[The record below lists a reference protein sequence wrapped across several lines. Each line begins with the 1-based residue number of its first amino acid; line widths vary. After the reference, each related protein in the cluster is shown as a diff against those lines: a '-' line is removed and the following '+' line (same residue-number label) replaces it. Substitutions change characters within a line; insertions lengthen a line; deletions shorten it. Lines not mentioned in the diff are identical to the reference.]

1 MIAENYTKDSDT
13 ISEESNADVEGVEK
27 QPVAC
32 IPWVPILGPKLRKL
46 LKKRGV
52 KTVFTAGRNLKD
64 ILCNHKTK
72 LAPNSYPGIYKLS
85 CECGGAYIGETK
97 RKISVRIAEHEKDVF
112 NGRWEKSGA
121 SEHAK
126 TCASSFKWGEAETMV
141 VESNYMRRKVR
152 EALEIR
158 KMRRTTDAAS
168 LNRDQGNILTNS
180 SWDVLLGKR
189 A

>member
-1 MIAENYTKDSDT
+1 M
-13 ISEESNADVEGVEK
+13 
-27 QPVAC
+27 
-32 IPWVPILGPKLRKL
+32 
-46 LKKRGV
+46 
-52 KTVFTAGRNLKD
+52 
-64 ILCNHKTK
+64 
-72 LAPNSYPGIYKLS
+72 
-85 CECGGAYIGETK
+85 
-97 RKISVRIAEHEKDVF
+97 F

-180 SWDVLLGKR
+180 SWDVLLGKL
-189 A
+189 ASII